1 MTEFTTYR
9 VATAVVVASTV
20 LASLQSSAAAPFPFP
35 IDDTRTADIAYELAE
50 AAFARVVAH
59 NCYESYQP
67 ANCKDISDL
76 TSKDVRLYYGG
87 LLPGNESVVAVLPD
101 NDVQLTGKPHDMF
114 FVLDPFPAYK
124 FGHPMFMFY
133 ADFGVTV
140 WRCDDIDGV
149 FTGP

>member
-1 MTEFTTYR
+1 MTVFVR
-9 VATAVVVASTV
+9 HGVVAAVAMASTV
-20 LASLQSSAAAPFPFP
+20 LMLLQSSNAAPFPIP
-35 IDDTRTADIAYELAE
+35 INDTRIVDIAYELAE
-50 AAFARVVAH
+50 AAFARVVTH
-59 NCYESYQP
+59 NCYESYEP

-101 NDVQLTGKPHDMF
+101 NDVQLTGRPHDMF

-133 ADFGVTV
+133 VDFGVTV
-140 WRCDDIDGV
+140 WRCEDIDGV